1 MREESLMSSDTQL
14 RLLDEA
20 ELKMVSGGQLTFDL
34 LGARYT
40 LVGNQL
46 TEMLGSTT
54 TTRTLSPAQVTDLQ
68 TAYQGVQAGTAASL
82 ATANAILND
91 LRAIGF

>member
-1 MREESLMSSDTQL
+1 MSSDTQP

-20 ELKMVSGGQLTFDL
+20 EIEIVSGGQPQLTFDL

-54 TTRTLSPAQVTDLQ
+54 TTRTLTPTQVTDLQ
-68 TAYQGVQAGTAASL
+68 TAYQGVQAGVATSL
-82 ATANAILND
+82 ATADAILRD
-91 LRAIGF
+91 LGAIGF